1 MLRHALRRLL
11 WTLPTLIGISLV
23 TFFLLSFVPAPTDDP
38 TFAATLSAET
48 LGRLRRERFL
58 DLPRFVNLAPVDV
71 RIRSARAVRAVAE
84 DSEDADEGRRE
95 LARLGGAALP
105 YVLPRFDS
113 LPPEQ
118 RTRLALSLAPTA
130 RRMGLARSDD
140 ATDPVHAVAFWSR
153 LWDERGVE
161 FRKPSVHSAV
171 SRLVRYESTMRAA
184 DLTELDTYAL
194 DDVLGVLRLPDDRAE
209 IDRARVLIDVAAHV
223 TGRDDR
229 IALAEDR
236 EAARACVERW
246 QAYWAVYRSDFVAFT
261 GPARLAAVLLETRYG
276 KWALGA
282 VTQRFGRRVDG
293 GPVLDELARRAPM
306 TLGIVFGAI
315 LLAYAAAIPLG
326 AISAARRGHRLETVI
341 GCVVLGLYVVP
352 TAVIAVSLRRVLGP
366 DDDRFLAAAVTLAL
380 ALMAA
385 PTGQQR
391 SALAATL
398 TADYIT
404 AAQARGATF
413 TRAVLVHGLR
423 NALVPVLTLAALE
436 APMALGG
443 AFVAERVFGLHGLG
457 EVTIAAVRD
466 RDTGWLMALSIA
478 AASLA
483 AVFVLLADLGAA
495 LLDARLG
502 STTVSRPENRA

>member
-23 TFFLLSFVPAPTDDP
+23 TFFLLSFVPDP
-38 TFAATLSAET
+38 TEDPSFAVTLSAEA
-48 LGRLRRERFL
+48 LGRVRRERFL
-58 DLPRFVNLAPVDV
+58 DLPRFVNLAPLDV
-71 RIRSARAVRAVAE
+71 RIRSARAARAVAE
-84 DSEDADEGRRE
+84 DSEDADEGRQE

-118 RTRLALSLAPTA
+118 RARLALSLAPTA
-130 RRMGLARSDD
+130 QRMGLAHRED
-140 ATDPVHAVAFWSR
+140 AIDPIRAVAFWSR

-161 FRKPSVHSAV
+161 FRRASVRSAV
-171 SRLVRYESTMRAA
+171 SRLMRYESSSRAA
-184 DLTELDTYAL
+184 DLIELDTYAL
-194 DDVLGVLRLPDDRAE
+194 DDVLSALEVPDDRAE
-209 IDRARVLIDVAAHV
+209 IDRARALIDVAAHV

-236 EAARACVERW
+236 AKARACVERW

-261 GPARLAAVLLETRYG
+261 GTSRLAAVLLETRYG

-282 VTQRFGRRVDG
+282 VTQRFGRRLDG
-293 GPVLDELARRAPM
+293 GSVSIELARRAPT

-352 TAVIAVSLRRVLGP
+352 TAVFAVLIRRVLGP
-366 DDDRFLAAAVTLAL
+366 DDDRFLAAAATLAM

-398 TADYIT
+398 TADYVT
-404 AAQARGATF
+404 AARARGATF

-457 EVTIAAVRD
+457 EATIAAVRD
-466 RDTGWLMALSIA
+466 RDTVWLMALSLA

-483 AVFVLLADLGAA
+483 AVFVLLSDLGIA
-495 LLDARLG
+495 LLDVRLG
-502 STTVSRPENRA
+502 VITISRKGNRA